1 MIEDHNRAYKGNV
14 KTFIHTYVQ
23 FLKISEKNITFPWK
37 IKSEFRIISW
47 VEKISLTKAFFKFS
61 SFL

>member
-47 VEKISLTKAFFKFS
+47 VEKYL
-61 SFL
+61 